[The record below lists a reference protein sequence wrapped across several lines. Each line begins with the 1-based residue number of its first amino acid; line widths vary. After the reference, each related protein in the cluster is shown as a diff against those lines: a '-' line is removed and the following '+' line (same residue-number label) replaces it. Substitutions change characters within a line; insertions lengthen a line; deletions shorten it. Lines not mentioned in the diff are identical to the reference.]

1 MQRLEQLEHIR
12 RSRTLAN
19 QDIIRKLAE
28 GKKQTK
34 SHSEGLIAKLMLWR
48 RKCEM
53 EVEDFGRHEHGVCT
67 RSGSCRLMGND
78 YIFQGGC
85 GELSRSAEVMDYFL
99 IVDVMWWS
107 YYGFRYS
114 R

>member
-1 MQRLEQLEHIR
+1 MELEHIR
-12 RSRTLAN
+12 RSSSLAN
-19 QDIIRKLAE
+19 QDIIRTLAE

-34 SHSEGLIAKLMLWR
+34 SHSEGLIAKLQWR

-53 EVEDFGRHEHGVCT
+53 EIEDYGQYEQGVCT

-85 GELSRSAEVMDYFL
+85 GELSRSAEYMQSGGHNMGHV
-99 IVDVMWWS
+99 
-107 YYGFRYS
+107 
-114 R
+114 